1 MGKTGLV
8 LEGGAMRGL
17 YTAGVLDVLMEKN
30 IDFDMTIGVSAG
42 ACFGCNFMTKQ
53 IGRTLRYN
61 IKYAKDKRYCSFTS
75 FFKTGDIYGADFCYH
90 KLPNE
95 LDIYDREAFYKNKSP
110 FYVVATDVESGEAAY
125 KQLAK
130 MDDEDLEWMRAS
142 ASMPLVSNIV
152 EVEGRKLLDG
162 GTADPIP
169 VEQAMKMGYEKNLVV
184 LTRPLGYVK
193 KPESLLNLTKFIYR
207 KYPKFIETVQNRHIV
222 YNKELALL
230 EELEKAGKAF
240 VVRPS
245 EPIPCGRIEH
255 NPDNL
260 QKAYE
265 LGRKDARNA
274 LKGLLDFLK

>member
-110 FYVVATDVESGEAAY
+110 FYVVATDVESGEATY

-193 KPESLLNLTKFIYR
+193 KPEGLLNLTEFIYR

-230 EELEKAGKAF
+230 EELEKDGKAF
-240 VVRPS
+240 VIRPS

>member
-230 EELEKAGKAF
+230 EELEKDGKAF
-240 VVRPS
+240 VIRPS

>member
-125 KQLAK
+125 KQLEK

-230 EELEKAGKAF
+230 EELEKDGKAF
-240 VVRPS
+240 VIRPS

-274 LKGLLDFLK
+274 LKGVLDFLK